1 MKVAVLLLTI
11 ASAALTPLTASAD
24 ARDMPSGLWEIRTKM
39 DIPGLPPEMAA
50 QMGNRAMTHCVK
62 PGEGKWT
69 DQRGPNDRGDKKCE
83 ALDTKTDGN
92 KMMWKMKCADGT
104 TGEGVVTHNGK
115 DAYTSEMTIN
125 TKQGTMKMKS
135 EGKRIAATCDK
146 K

>member
-1 MKVAVLLLTI
+1 MFAVAT
-11 ASAALTPLTASAD
+11 LTPLVASAD
-24 ARDMPSGLWEIRTKM
+24 MKEMPAGLWEIRTRM

-50 QMGNRAMTHCVK
+50 QMGNRTMTHCVK

-69 DQRGPNDRGDKKCE
+69 DQSSPNDHGEKKCE
-83 ALDTKTDGN
+83 AIETKSNGN
-92 KMMWKMKCADGT
+92 KLKCPDGT
-104 TGEGVVTHNGK
+104 TGEGTVTHNGK

-125 TKQGTMKMKS
+125 SKQGTMKMKS